1 MNGVQ
6 VTQKNHKA
14 ISTCD
19 FIKITFAFFNLSFP
33 HLVFIKRR
41 TAQKPEIFFT
51 TMICIFKY
59 QLLKYMYMYN
69 LPVQNEKKTMKK
81 KRLKTVL
88 LPK

>member
-6 VTQKNHKA
+6 ITQKNHKA

-19 FIKITFAFFNLSFP
+19 FDITFAFFYLSLP

-59 QLLKYMYMYN
+59 QLLKYMYN
-69 LPVQNEKKTMKK
+69 LPGQNEKNQ
-81 KRLKTVL
+81 
-88 LPK
+88 